1 MLWINLGLLSGWN
14 SSSGSEF
21 DINRLGFYQ
30 GAAAQ
35 SDVDDRSGTVHKS
48 DLATAEHL
56 GRRTAEIART
66 VVAGRRAL
74 EQ

>member
-1 MLWINLGLLSGWN
+1 MLWASLGLPPGWN

-21 DINRLGFYQ
+21 DLNRLGFFQ

-35 SDVDDRSGTVHKS
+35 SAVDDRSGAVHKS

-56 GRRTAEIART
+56 GHRVAELTRTL
-66 VVAGRRAL
+66 VAGRRAL
-74 EQ
+74 EP